1 MPAKREIAPEN
12 LAFHAPLEELQKVV
26 DFMRTNRVTELT
38 FHGTN
43 FDVGLKLT
51 SFNAVEQDSKVE
63 QSQIVGI
70 PVPLGH
76 VAPKPLPN
84 ESPED
89 YTARAM
95 QEQEKAALEDLMW
108 SSGT

>member
-1 MPAKREIAPEN
+1 M
-12 LAFHAPLEELQKVV
+12 QKIV
-26 DFMRTNRVTELT
+26 DFMRANRVSELT

-43 FDVGLKLT
+43 CDVSLKLT
-51 SFNAVEQDSKVE
+51 SFGSVETGDSKME
-63 QSQIVGI
+63 QPQVVGI

-89 YTARAM
+89 YTARVM